1 MFSCLLLLLSLVS
14 VEASGG
20 YPRRFST
27 MVHEVLNRPL
37 IQYVFYGCQCGWI
50 FGSQIVDEIDRCC
63 LEHRC
68 CQAPIKT
75 DQCKPDTTSY
85 YYTYRNGTLTCDD
98 EDESSCARRSCECDR
113 TAVLCF
119 QRYNYSEVYAKYLNR
134 NKCSG
139 RRPSCPEV

>member
-1 MFSCLLLLLSLVS
+1 MTDREANINPLLLCTALLFVHNVLLS
-14 VEASGG
+14 AAPPQSG
-20 YPRRFST
+20 
-27 MVHEVLNRPL
+27 
-37 IQYVFYGCQCGWI
+37 
-50 FGSQIVDEIDRCC
+50 CC